1 MLKIFLIFC
10 QNKNRQQSRNMKK
23 YKWIFINLVS
33 VIVLAFSN
41 IQVKLSWLRLRNST
55 FVFYYTLNISVLTQ
69 TNITFV
75 CCQKHFSIV
84 PVAIFKTTSIRRPF
98 CCFSLIVS
106 TFDWASGTC
115 NYSVSTTTK
124 FRCNRCNSFSIDIW
138 LLNVIFILWVLIK
151 RKI

>member
-1 MLKIFLIFC
+1 MNIYI
-10 QNKNRQQSRNMKK
+10 SS
-23 YKWIFINLVS
+23 S
-33 VIVLAFSN
+33 VCAIAFSK
-41 IQVKLSWLRLRNST
+41 IQVKLPRLGLRDST
-55 FVFYYTLNISVLTQ
+55 FFFDDALNISILTQ
-69 TNITFV
+69 ANVTFV

-84 PVAIFKTTSIRRPF
+84 PIAIFKTTSIWWPF
-98 CCFSLIVS
+98 CCFSLVVP

-138 LLNVIFILWVLIK
+138 LLNFIFILWVLIK